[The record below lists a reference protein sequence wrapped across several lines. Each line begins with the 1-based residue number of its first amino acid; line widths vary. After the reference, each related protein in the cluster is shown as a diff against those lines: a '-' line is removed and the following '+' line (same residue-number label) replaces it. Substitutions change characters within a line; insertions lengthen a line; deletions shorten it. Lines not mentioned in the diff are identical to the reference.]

1 MLNDLKILDTM
12 SAMTRH
18 SAQRHAV
25 IAENIANAD
34 TPGYIAKDITPFSDL
49 YEKSLRDGQSL
60 NLVKAAVTLPH
71 QGNSASPNG
80 NTVSL
85 EQQMMLSTE
94 VKATHDMALAV
105 YKKSLDMMRM
115 AVGKNI

>member
-34 TPGYIAKDITPFSDL
+34 TPGYMAKDITPFSDI
-49 YEKSLRDGQSL
+49 YDKSLRDGQSL
-60 NLVKAAVTLPH
+60 NLVKAAVTLPN
-71 QGNSASPNG
+71 QGTPASPNG

>member
-25 IAENIANAD
+25 IAQNIANAD
-34 TPGYIAKDITPFSDL
+34 TPGYQAKDIMPFSEM
-49 YEKSLRDGQSL
+49 YIKSMRDGQPL
-60 NLVKAAVTLPH
+60 ENAAPVVTLPS
-71 QGNSASPNG
+71 QGNAISPNG
-80 NTVSL
+80 NSVSL

>member
-34 TPGYIAKDITPFSDL
+34 TPGYQAKDITPFSEL
-49 YEKSLRDGQSL
+49 YNKALRDGKPL
-60 NLVKAAVTLPH
+60 EPMAATFTLSS
-71 QGNSASPNG
+71 QGSAASPNG

-85 EQQMMLSTE
+85 ETQMMLSTE
-94 VKATHDMALAV
+94 VKASHDMALAV